1 MPIVNTSPPTPL
13 NLTSYRAS
21 TAHNNRAE
29 SDGGNV
35 IRQAMAVTATLWPI
49 LFAAAFGPML
59 KAVALYRAERGVKL
73 GVSISANR

>member
-1 MPIVNTSPPTPL
+1 MLVTVGSNRRHLNTGL
-13 NLTSYRAS
+13 GIAVLHY
-21 TAHNNRAE
+21 NNKAE

-49 LFAAAFGPML
+49 LFAAVLGPML